1 MRTER
6 VTLGGREYMMAE
18 LPLRKNAAWRQQLG
32 AELEQWGNLLGQTN
46 EVDLN
51 NLSGVLPVLRR
62 AGDMVLQSPER
73 IAELVFAYCSDIA
86 ADRETIL
93 DNAYESEL
101 VEAFSACVKLAFP
114 FGKLT
119 SLVTQFAAT
128 GSVPKVGAPTS
139 TSSP

>member
-1 MRTER
+1 MRTET
-6 VTLGGREYMMAE
+6 VTLAGREYVMAE
-18 LPLRKNAAWRQQLG
+18 LPLRKNAAWRQLLG
-32 AELEQWGNLLGQTN
+32 AELEQWGELLGQTN
-46 EVDLN
+46 EVDLSN
-51 NLSGVLPVLRR
+51 MGGVLPILRR

-73 IAELVFAYCSDIA
+73 IADLVFAYCAEMA

-119 SLVTQFAAT
+119 TLVTQFAAT
-128 GSVPKVGAPTS
+128 GSVPKVGARTS

>member
-1 MRTER
+1 MRTEA
-6 VTLGGREYMMAE
+6 VTLAGREYKMAE
-18 LPLRKNAAWRQQLG
+18 LPLRKNAAWRQLLG
-32 AELEQWGNLLGQTN
+32 AELEQWGQLLGQTN

-73 IAELVFAYCSDIA
+73 IADLVFAYCPDIA
-86 ADRETIL
+86 AERETIL

-128 GSVPKVGAPTS
+128 GSAPRAGAPTL